1 MSDFDPARERPAVL
15 FANEAFYRA
24 FADRDFKA
32 MAGLWANDLAAVCIH
47 PGWPA
52 LTGRARILASWERIL
67 GGQAPAVACHLPEVH
82 FVGETALVVCYEAI
96 RDDWLVATNGFAR
109 EGGRWRMVFHQAG
122 PTPPMGAEIASRAE
136 EDDDADGGPA
146 LPN

>member
-32 MAGLWANDLAAVCIH
+32 MSELWAHDLPSVCIH

-52 LTGRARILASWERIL
+52 LTGRTRILASWERIL
-67 GGQAPAVACHLPEVH
+67 GGQAPAIVCQSLSGRLPSASTATSVAPAPWA
-82 FVGETALVVCYEAI
+82 TTSAI
-96 RDDWLVATNGFAR
+96 RRVW
-109 EGGRWRMVFHQAG
+109 
-122 PTPPMGAEIASRAE
+122 P
-136 EDDDADGGPA
+136 
-146 LPN
+146 

>member
-1 MSDFDPARERPAVL
+1 MGDFDSGRERPAVL

-32 MAGLWANDLAAVCIH
+32 MSELWASAAPSMCIH

-52 LTGRARILASWERIL
+52 LIGRARILGSWERIL
-67 GGQAPAVACHLPEVH
+67 GGPTPPVVCHLPEVH
-82 FVGETALVVCYEAI
+82 FVDQTAFVVCYEAI
-96 RDDWLVATNGFAR
+96 KDDWLVATNAFVR
-109 EGGRWRMVFHQAG
+109 EGGRWRLVFHQAG
-122 PTPPMGAEIASRAE
+122 PTPPMTAQVAE
-136 EDDDADGGPA
+136 EEADEESGPQ